1 MAKTILVEGHAFVF
15 KSFYH
20 KTEAIEVFGDD
31 LSSLRGMSAVDLV
44 DVREET
50 EEGSVESH
58 TMSDFLSEIVMGE

>member
-31 LSSLRGMSAVDLV
+31 LSSLRGVSAVDLV

-50 EEGSVESH
+50 EEGSV
-58 TMSDFLSEIVMGE
+58 